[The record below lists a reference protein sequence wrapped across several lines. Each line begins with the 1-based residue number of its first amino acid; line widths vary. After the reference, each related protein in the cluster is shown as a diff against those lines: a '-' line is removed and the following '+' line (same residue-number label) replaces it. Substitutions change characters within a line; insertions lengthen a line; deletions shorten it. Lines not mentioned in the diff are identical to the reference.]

1 MTVRKEPRRGAV
13 ILFAS
18 MFIAGNL
25 YSSAGGAACL
35 PANQGGK
42 RYQAAPSERDNDPCG
57 EIFSARGKK
66 HPVRERLHGF
76 AATGERFG

>member
-35 PANQGGK
+35 PANQGG
-42 RYQAAPSERDNDPCG
+42 RMYQAAPSERDNDPCG

-66 HPVRERLHGF
+66 HPVRKRLHGL